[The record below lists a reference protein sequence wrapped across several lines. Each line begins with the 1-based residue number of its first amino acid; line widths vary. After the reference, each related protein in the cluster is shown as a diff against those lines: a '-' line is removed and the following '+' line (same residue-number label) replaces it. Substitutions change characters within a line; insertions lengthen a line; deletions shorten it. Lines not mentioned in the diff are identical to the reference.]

1 MTGPTGPTGATGP
14 TGTAGPAGPTGNTG
28 ATGPTGATGATGATG
43 PTGAAGPA
51 GTDGLQG
58 ATGAQGPAGA
68 TGPTGATGA
77 TGADGLPGATGA
89 TGADGPTGATG
100 ATGADGL
107 PGLPGATGAT
117 GATGVA
123 PDDVFAS
130 FANIQALWD
139 QNSLI
144 TMFPDVTDPTGNIVQ
159 TDFSRITLQPGYYLV
174 GYSISTIYR
183 TASYMQVT
191 PSYNGTSHME
201 SSVYFA
207 TSVNGTSAGGSANFI
222 IYAPAET
229 TLSLFYSSPVQATD
243 GIFDMI
249 IVKLNRTA

>member
-1 MTGPTGPTGATGP
+1 MPIYRGLSCRGCGGIMCPNCALRGFPVWFTGPAGHEGPTGPTGPTGATG
-14 TGTAGPAGPTGNTG
+14 
-28 ATGPTGATGATGATG
+28 ATGSSGATGA
-43 PTGAAGPA
+43 
-51 GTDGLQG
+51 
-58 ATGAQGPAGA
+58 
-68 TGPTGATGA
+68 
-77 TGADGLPGATGA
+77 
-89 TGADGPTGATG
+89 
-100 ATGADGL
+100 
-107 PGLPGATGAT
+107 
-117 GATGVA
+117 A

-174 GYSISTIYR
+174 GYSISAIYR
-183 TASYMQVT
+183 TASYMQIT

-243 GIFDMI
+243 GIFNMI